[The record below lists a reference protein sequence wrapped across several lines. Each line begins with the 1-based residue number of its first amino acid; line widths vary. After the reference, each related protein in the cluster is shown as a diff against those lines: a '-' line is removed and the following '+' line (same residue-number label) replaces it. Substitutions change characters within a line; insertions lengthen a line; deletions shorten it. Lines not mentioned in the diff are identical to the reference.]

1 VGTLILNLRCVLA
14 DRNEGAPMR
23 VAVIGCGAIGS
34 SVGWHL
40 VQRGV
45 NVTLVDAALPGAG
58 VTNCSFAW
66 CSASTVALEYQRA
79 IAGSP
84 NGLRQRSEEPVHRS
98 AGVDY
103 VRAYFDLGVAGIA
116 AHRDLS
122 DRFGTGEWWH
132 PTGHIRWFDD
142 PVDIGAHQ
150 AATAQLKEWGYA
162 ASVWS
167 GSQVRHLLEPDV
179 RIPDGAEV
187 VVCPDEGWVE
197 GRTLVVRLVDDATRS
212 GARLMAGCPV
222 TDIAVNEGRVA
233 EIVLGD
239 GNHLAVDAVVNAAG
253 PASNGVASLVGRS
266 LPLIDEP
273 GLIAR
278 LSCDRVPVSRAM
290 HTPHVQIRPDGDGR
304 VVLHSRD
311 IDARIGEAD
320 VTDLATDLGAL
331 AIEMV
336 PALATARPIDA
347 RVAWRP
353 IPVDRF
359 PSVGAVGEIEGYYE
373 AVTHGGI
380 TLCVLLGRL
389 LADEIVGGNVD
400 SLVQPFR
407 PERLA
412 SETISPMPTGG
423 SDR

>member
-1 VGTLILNLRCVLA
+1 V
-14 DRNEGAPMR
+14 R
-23 VAVIGCGAIGS
+23 VAVIGCGAVGS

-45 NVTLVDAALPGAG
+45 NVTVVDASLPGAG
-58 VTNCSFAW
+58 VTDCSFAW
-66 CSASTVALEYQRA
+66 CNASTVVLEYQRA

-84 NGLRQRSEEPVHRS
+84 HGLHQRSVEPVHRPEG
-98 AGVDY
+98 ADF

-142 PVDIGAHQ
+142 RVDIGAHL
-150 AATAQLKEWGYA
+150 AATAQLQEWGYA
-162 ASVWS
+162 ASIWS

-179 RIPDGAEV
+179 RIPDDAEV

-197 GRTLVVRLVDDATRS
+197 GRTLVARLIDDATRY
-212 GARLMAGCPV
+212 GAQLMAGSPV
-222 TDIAVNEGRVA
+222 SEVVVRNDRVA
-233 EIVLGD
+233 EVILGD
-239 GNHLAVDAVVNAAG
+239 GNRVAVDAVVNAAG
-253 PASNGVASLVGRS
+253 PASSHVASLVGRS

-278 LSCDRVPVSRAM
+278 MRCDRVPVSRAM
-290 HTPHVQIRPDGDGR
+290 HTPHVQIRPDGGGR

-311 IDARIGEAD
+311 IDARIDEAD
-320 VTDLATDLGAL
+320 VTELGADLQAL
-331 AIEMV
+331 AIEVV

-353 IPVDRF
+353 IPADRL
-359 PSVGAVGEIEGYYE
+359 PSVGAVDGIEGYYE

-380 TLCVLLGRL
+380 TLCAILGRL
-389 LADEIVGGNVD
+389 LADEIVNGTVD
-400 SLVQPFR
+400 PSVQLFR
-407 PERLA
+407 PDRLA
-412 SETISPMPTGG
+412 GKTMSMKPQRTPAATGG
-423 SDR
+423 SDG